1 MSVGR
6 SFPSMKITATYIA
19 EDETYI
25 VEVGEKQIVVPA
37 TSMSRFVSCVEAAL
51 YRQRLAANQRK
62 AERARKLIEEANH
75 PAVLPFVQEKPETA
89 QPEPKHK
96 GRPKGIHTPKSRLKP
111 KPPPKPPKEPEP
123 PPFRH
128 TPFR

>member
-1 MSVGR
+1 
-6 SFPSMKITATYIA
+6 MKITATFIA
-19 EDETYI
+19 EDGAYTIQADEQ
-25 VEVGEKQIVVPA
+25 QIIIPKA
-37 TSMSRFVSCVEAAL
+37 FMSRFVSCVEAAL
-51 YRQRLAANQRK
+51 YRQRLVANQLK
-62 AERARKLIEEANH
+62 AERARKLVEEANH

-89 QPEPKHK
+89 QPEPKPK
-96 GRPKGIHTPKSRLKP
+96 GRPKGIHTPKTRLKP